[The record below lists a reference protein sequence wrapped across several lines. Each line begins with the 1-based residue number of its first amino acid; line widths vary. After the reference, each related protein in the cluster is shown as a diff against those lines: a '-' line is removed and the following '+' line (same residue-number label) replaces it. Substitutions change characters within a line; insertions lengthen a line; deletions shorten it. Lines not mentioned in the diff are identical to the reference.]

1 MLLSSRTTT
10 CLTKLAITSVIPQV

>member
-10 CLTKLAITSVIPQV
+10 CLKKLAIPSAIPLV